1 MENIELDVKV
11 LLLSDVTNKKA
22 FLDFNYYYNK
32 FLFMP
37 DVEMIHI
44 SYVFLSYSVF
54 LLLMIF
60 MGNLSSAHQTSK
72 AAGNFFPLWEI
83 LVYELE
89 RLSLWE
95 WCMW

>member
-1 MENIELDVKV
+1 MENIELEVKV
-11 LLLSDVTNKKA
+11 LLLNGVTNKKA
-22 FLDFNYYYNK
+22 FLSFNYYYNK

-44 SYVFLSYSVF
+44 SFLFLSYSVF

-72 AAGNFFPLWEI
+72 AAGNFYPRCCE
-83 LVYELE
+83 
-89 RLSLWE
+89 SS
-95 WCMW
+95 